1 VLVEEVTGMAE
12 DFNISNQ
19 QFFRES
25 VNAELAHIRQLGDN
39 ESLAFAA
46 SNLSAYEALL
56 ITILSGENGIPV
68 YQAVANIRTPFSGPA
83 GVVNRLKAMRKLGL
97 LEEKPGTKKSQVC
110 LVPSEQLLQDLQSI
124 LSVRYGGG
132 FPK

>member
-1 VLVEEVTGMAE
+1 MAE